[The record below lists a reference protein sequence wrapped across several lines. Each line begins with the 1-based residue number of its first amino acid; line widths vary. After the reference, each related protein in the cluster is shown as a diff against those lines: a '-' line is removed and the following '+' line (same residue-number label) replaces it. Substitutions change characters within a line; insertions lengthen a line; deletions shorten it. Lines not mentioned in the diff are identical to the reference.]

1 MSIQPDSWIKKMC
14 KEHNMIEPFI
24 DHQISEGKISYGL
37 SSMGYDVR
45 ISDEYRIFTNV
56 NNSLV
61 DPKNFSDDNL
71 SKKRAALHNSTQF
84 ICSGQDSRVL

>member
-14 KEHNMIEPFI
+14 KDYNMIEPFL
-24 DHQISEGKISYGL
+24 DHQVSEGKISYGL

-56 NNSLV
+56 NSSLV
-61 DPKNFSDDNL
+61 DPKNFLMKILL
-71 SKKRAALHNSTQF
+71 SVKDLIALYHLIHLF
-84 ICSGQDSRVL
+84 